1 MEQLTHS
8 KLGKEYVMTIYCHP
22 AYLTY
27 VQSTCVCAK
36 LLQLC
41 PTLCLWMVTC
51 QLPLSMGFSMQ
62 EYWSGLPCSSPGGL
76 PDPGSE
82 LGSPALQA
90 DSLLSEPL
98 GKQFMQRTSW
108 EMLDSINH
116 ELESRFL
123 GEISTTSDMQMIPLK
138 WQKVKRN

>member
-1 MEQLTHS
+1 
-8 KLGKEYVMTIYCHP
+8 MTVYCHP

-27 VQSTCVCAK
+27 VQSVCMCAK
-36 LLQLC
+36 SLQFCL
-41 PTLCLWMVTC
+41 TLCLQAITC

-123 GEISTTSDMQMIPLK
+123 GEISTIPDMQMIPL
-138 WQKVKRN
+138 